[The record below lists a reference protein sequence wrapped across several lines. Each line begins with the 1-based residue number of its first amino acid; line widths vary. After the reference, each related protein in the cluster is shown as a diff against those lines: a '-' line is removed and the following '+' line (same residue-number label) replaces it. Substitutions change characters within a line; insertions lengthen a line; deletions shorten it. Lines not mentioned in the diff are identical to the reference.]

1 MAKKSWVQRNNKKAK
16 VVAKYAER
24 RAALK
29 EAGDYEGLSKLPRY
43 ASPTRVVNRCSV
55 TGRKRAYYR
64 MFGVSRLTL
73 RELAN
78 QGLVPGMRRA
88 SW

>member
-1 MAKKSWVQRNNKKAK
+1 MAKKSWIQRNEKKKA

-24 RAALK
+24 RQALK
-29 EAGDYEGLSKLPRY
+29 DAGDYEGLSKLPRN
-43 ASPTRVVNRCSV
+43 ASPSRVVNRCSV

-64 MFGVSRLTL
+64 KFGVSRLTL
-73 RELAN
+73 RELAS
-78 QGLVPGMRRA
+78 QGLVPGMRKA

>member
-1 MAKKSWVQRNNKKAK
+1 MAKKSWIQRNEKKAK

-29 EAGDYEGLSKLPRY
+29 KAGDYAGLSNLPRN

-64 MFGVSRLTL
+64 KFGVSRLTL
-73 RELAN
+73 RELAS

>member
-1 MAKKSWVQRNNKKAK
+1 MAKKSWVQRNLKKAK
-16 VVAKYAER
+16 VAEKYAEK

-29 EAGDYEGLSKLPRY
+29 AAGDYEGLSNLPRN

-64 MFGVSRLTL
+64 KFGVSRLTL
-73 RELAN
+73 RELAS
-78 QGLVPGMRRA
+78 QGLIPGMRKA